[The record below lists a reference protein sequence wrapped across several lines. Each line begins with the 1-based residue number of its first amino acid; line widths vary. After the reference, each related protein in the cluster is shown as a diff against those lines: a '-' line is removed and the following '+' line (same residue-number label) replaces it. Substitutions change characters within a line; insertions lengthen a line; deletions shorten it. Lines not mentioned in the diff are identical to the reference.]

1 MEISVEQC
9 ISNDYKNLS
18 ELLLH
23 KKIEQ
28 KNAIQELVK
37 NIKRDIE
44 KTKDKL
50 FIVSAAYDN
59 VYKKY
64 YGISLSILILSS
76 LTTFIEALRLSVL
89 DYVNKKIIDI
99 DEELLT
105 LILNVIVLCMGTVI
119 TILSSIIRFKNYRE
133 LLEQLREK
141 QNTII
146 EYKDK
151 YNKKYDQLLCLSSS
165 QSDTLDTDI
174 KHIIEKVTIYDN
186 EIKSMNILQYLR
198 NKDIIRY
205 NRYKANFECELKKI
219 ELEKK
224 LTMESFENTIQL
236 KKNNLLMQNLKHNL
250 IRNADN
256 GIINIQKL
264 T

>member
-1 MEISVEQC
+1 MEISVEQY

-18 ELLLH
+18 ELLLQ

-28 KNAIQELVK
+28 KKAIQELMK
-37 NIKRDIE
+37 NVKRDIE

-50 FIVSAAYDN
+50 FIISAAYDN
-59 VYKKY
+59 IYKKY
-64 YGISLSILILSS
+64 YSISLSILILSS
-76 LTTFIEALRLSVL
+76 LTTFIEAIRLSIL
-89 DYVNKKIIDI
+89 DYINKQKIYIN
-99 DEELLT
+99 EELLT
-105 LILNVIVLCMGTVI
+105 LILNITVLCMGTII
-119 TILSSIIRFKNYRE
+119 TVLSSIIRFKNYRE
-133 LLEQLREK
+133 ILEQLREK

-165 QSDTLDTDI
+165 QSEGLDTDI

-186 EIKSMNILQYLR
+186 DIKSMNILQYLR
-198 NKDIIRY
+198 NKDILRY

-219 ELEKK
+219 EIEKK
-224 LTMESFENTIQL
+224 LTMESYENAIQM
-236 KKNNLLMQNLKHNL
+236 KKNNLLMQNLKNTL
-250 IRNADN
+250 MQKADT
-256 GIINIQKL
+256 Q